1 MEYAELNGNIYFSRY
16 PPEILFLGKVGPK
29 IQNWQFKLKFG
40 TYTNSKIQNSVLMF
54 TFFDFTQEIL
64 FLSKFDSKKQN
75 CQFKLEIIVPI
86 LIGICRTKWWCLLF
100 PFSTGKTLFWVN
112 FVPQIQN
119 WKFKLKPGTLSNSN
133 KQNWMVVLT
142 LSVIDPKHSFFY
154 ANLVLETK
162 IVSLTW
168 NLVLMLIRI
177 WRTHWWCSL
186 FLILTANTFFGWSWS
201 KKSKLSLYSKI
212 WCLG

>member
-1 MEYAELNGNIYFSRY
+1 MGWTTNLMQIWSKKTIAKQFLEKPKNAKLNSEFTFSIFNRKNS
-16 PPEILFLGKVGPK
+16 FLV
-29 IQNWQFKLKFG
+29 KFC
-40 TYTNSKIQNSVLMF
+40 SKIKNS
-54 TFFDFTQEIL
+54 Q
-64 FLSKFDSKKQN
+64 
-75 CQFKLEIIVPI
+75 
-86 LIGICRTKWWCLLF
+86 
-100 PFSTGKTLFWVN
+100 
-112 FVPQIQN
+112 
-119 WKFKLKPGTLSNSN
+119 FKLKPGTLSNSN